1 MEHQRD
7 TITFQKASLQRLAY
21 TVPLCSFFLY
31 FTKLMLFGPNILLL
45 PGVTVDEGLKIK
57 FLDQSGNP
65 YLTGY
70 SDFSKP
76 EWRLPEYCRFQENS
90 VGKGC
95 LEDPHNQRIKIHYD
109 ESGVDGVT
117 CHQVKREGLRCV
129 NQMVTDCYY
138 LGDSHW
144 YGGYESVN
152 QLWPLR
158 KAMPVPEGV
167 LLTSEEEE
175 PVPDGMTLPMGPYV
189 SGDFGVHK
197 TDPGNVLERLFFSS
211 SGVGI
216 MVSKDSPLYLSF
228 NQHFDGK
235 ICIAGLYDGA
245 HYFSQLG
252 KPPVLEYTVC
262 KANNVKEIHSYM
274 KRRFI
279 QKPENIPNPELIQKP
294 KWSTF
299 AHFNRDIS
307 QAKVMDFADKI
318 LSHNLPASQIE
329 IDDEWT
335 EQYGD
340 MDFDPVK
347 FPEPKKMVAE
357 LNKKGLHVSLWIHP
371 FFCMNSKSFKDAA
384 EAKFA
389 VMSRGSNIPA
399 LTTWCDSNMAGL
411 LDVTNPAAVLWYNK
425 KLRRLQTIYNIT
437 SFKFDAGEAHYVPH
451 SHATQQHMSS
461 SNEYSTLWAELGY
474 SADPD
479 NRRQEVRVGWDSQR
493 LPIFVR
499 LMDRSTSFDHHSGL
513 ASVIPSALTLSVLGY
528 PFVLPDMIGGS
539 LRATHFTET
548 GQSSAQVTSSDRK
561 NKDETTN
568 DEISIHRRGVYMRWL
583 QACIFLPALQ
593 FSIGPWIYD
602 QKVVDMTRELLAM
615 REKYVPRILELAKES
630 VATGDP
636 IVRPLWWVAPEDPEA
651 LVVSDEFLVGND
663 ILVAP
668 IVIDGARKRDIYLP
682 EGRWADKLRG
692 GEVTGPKTLKD
703 YHVSLEELSF
713 FERIKANE

>member
-1 MEHQRD
+1 
-7 TITFQKASLQRLAY
+7 
-21 TVPLCSFFLY
+21 
-31 FTKLMLFGPNILLL
+31 MLFGPNVLLL
-45 PGVTVDEGLKIK
+45 PGATVDESLKIN
-57 FLDQSGNP
+57 FLDDSGNP

-95 LEDPHNQRIKIHYD
+95 LEDPHNQRIKIHFD

-129 NQMVTDCYY
+129 NQMVMDCYN

-158 KAMPVPEGV
+158 KAVPVAEGV
-167 LLTSEEEE
+167 ILTSEEEE
-175 PVPDGMTLPMGPYV
+175 PVPVGMELPMGPYV
-189 SGDFGVHK
+189 SSDVGIHK

-216 MVSKDSPLYLSF
+216 MIGKESPLYLSF
-228 NQHFDGK
+228 NQHYDGK

-262 KANNVKEIHSYM
+262 KASNVKEIHSYM

-279 QKPENIPNPELIQKP
+279 QKPENIPNPDLIRKP
-294 KWSTF
+294 KWSTWS
-299 AHFNRDIS
+299 HFHKDINQS
-307 QAKVMDFADKI
+307 KVMDFAEKI
-318 LSHNLPASQIE
+318 LSNKLPASQIE
-329 IDDEWT
+329 IDDVWT

-340 MDFDPVK
+340 LDFDPAK
-347 FPEPKKMVAE
+347 FPDPQKLVAE
-357 LNKKGLHVSLWIHP
+357 LNKKGLKVSLWTHP
-371 FFCMNSKSFKDAA
+371 FLNLKSKSFKDAV
-384 EAKFA
+384 ESKFA

-399 LTTWCDSNMAGL
+399 LTTWWNGDMAAL

-425 KLRRLQTIYNIT
+425 KLLRLQNLYNIT
-437 SFKFDAGEAHYVPH
+437 SFKFDAGEAHFVPH
-451 SHATQQHMSS
+451 SHLTLHHMRS
-461 SNEYSTLWAELGY
+461 SNEYSALWAELAY
-474 SADPD
+474 NADPE
-479 NRRQEVRVGWDSQR
+479 NRRQEARVGWDTQR
-493 LPIFVR
+493 LPIFIR

-513 ASVIPSALTLSVLGY
+513 ASVIPSVLTLSVLGY

-539 LRATHFTET
+539 PTVEEFNNEINAAEASY
-548 GQSSAQVTSSDRK
+548 GEDKSDNSDEK
-561 NKDETTN
+561 NML
-568 DEISIHRRGVYMRWL
+568 HRRGVYMRWL
-583 QACIFLPALQ
+583 QASVFLPALQ
-593 FSIGPWIYD
+593 FSLGPWIYD
-602 QKVVDMTRELLAM
+602 QTVVDMTRELLAM
-615 REKYVPRILELAKES
+615 REKYVPRILELAQES

-636 IVRPLWWVAPEDPEA
+636 IIRPLWWVAPEDPEA
-651 LVVSDEFLVGND
+651 LVVSDEFLLGND

-668 IVIDGARKRDIYLP
+668 IVMDGARKRDIYLP
-682 EGRWADKLRG
+682 DGRWADKLRG
-692 GEVTGPKTLKD
+692 GEVTGPTTLRD
-703 YHVSLEELSF
+703 YHVSLEELAY
-713 FERIKANE
+713 FERMKDGE